1 MTLQAFFALLEKKLP
16 DIQKLP
22 ENKALDETQMIDKII
37 ARGYNHLQETSLWE
51 SSHYEMRAEY
61 GRERSFMKQE
71 KMIELMDIMS
81 KQLAGATVEDI
92 DNQLA
97 SRGMRLSIIDK
108 IYILKSQKDK
118 HNIRLKKLLSS
129 VKE

>member
-1 MTLQAFFALLEKKLP
+1 MICQTNQYSCSMTLQAFFALLEKKLP

-61 GRERSFMKQE
+61 G
-71 KMIELMDIMS
+71 ILMDSTPGIRAWRD
-81 KQLAGATVEDI
+81 AGSVRGSAKG
-92 DNQLA
+92 LA
-97 SRGMRLSIIDK
+97 SGCGQRLTGF
-108 IYILKSQKDK
+108 
-118 HNIRLKKLLSS
+118 LSHLPRT
-129 VKE
+129 